1 MKRQISLIAA
11 LVMIITTI
19 FSNSVFAA
27 SFTDVDEDNRY
38 RNAIITLN
46 KLGVIDGYDDGTF
59 KPAGEITR
67 GEFTK
72 MLIAALGFGDNTTEP
87 TEFDDVKD
95 HWARTYIKTA
105 YDMGIVNGTGERT
118 FEPNAL
124 VTYEQ
129 ALKMLVCTINKGYST
144 GVEYPQ
150 GYITIAENWRLGT
163 NVANQANSAPA
174 ARQVIAQALY
184 NALEI
189 QMYEKNSLGVW
200 EKTDKTILSEGLD
213 VVKVR
218 GTLVGVEDTKTA
230 ECTENLIRNQI
241 AVKSAATSGDV
252 VVVNLGDFTEKTVG
266 ELAKMIGNEL
276 TIYYKQGDS
285 DYDKELKVLDA
296 ETTANST
303 STHKHNVFAGFSGNT
318 FKYIDG
324 PGQKNLKM
332 ADAVT
337 VIYNGQAVEYPVT
350 VEAKLEGEDKEADNM
365 QELLGYWLGTDEE
378 YSIRGEVTFTDSGD
392 NGDQNIVTI
401 NDYKTIIAYKA
412 PTTSDY
418 RLQNKLKT
426 ADSID
431 LNPDDISRKVYIEK
445 NGKEIAA
452 TAIKANDVVSY
463 TKSLDGSIL
472 NVYVID
478 EKITGKVNSIN
489 STDNTITISNEEYDL
504 DENCIDYIQK
514 NEGRE
519 LTSGVE
525 GTFYFDKLGA
535 VVYATLKDAVENPYA
550 YITDVREAEEDDTAY
565 VITYMPSVSTKSTQ
579 TYKLAS
585 KVKFNGKGNQSYA
598 TVAAELKTI
607 AENTNPD
614 ATATGLYSTGAAAN
628 IDYTQPVR
636 IKVSGNEITE
646 IYTFDTEK
654 IDENGDI
661 ELAQNEDPTKLVR
674 YKELKEYYY
683 TGSTFKKNYSGSVEF
698 SVNSKTTVLYVPK
711 DRSEKAS
718 YSKKTIS
725 NAFTSGEYYWVEAY
739 DVNKSNVA
747 SLVILYG
754 DSGNLNE
761 VKSTTD
767 YSIVANTPQD
777 VYDESTDSTTS
788 LISVYAG
795 ATTSTKD
802 WKAANPSDYNEVKAG
817 DVIQFAYDDENKIYE
832 PEYRLRY
839 DEYIEVLNTGNKILA
854 EDKISEGTEI
864 YSWSQEESEQTKENE
879 WQKYKFDFRYP
890 KSDESKITP
899 DAYYET
905 YTSSSLGVVPK
916 SRVCIYNVYQLV
928 EDTNGAINKLFLT
941 KESFVANADGE
952 FKLREDVEYD
962 EVTVSSNTRFLRME
976 NTSNG
981 VAFDEYVAG
990 TTASI
995 QASDLKAADVYG
1007 VDCSKIMVCTMNG
1020 STKLVVVLPEN

>member
-19 FSNSVFAA
+19 FSNTVFAA
-27 SFTDVDEDNRY
+27 SFTDVEDSNRY

-129 ALKMLVCTINKGYST
+129 ALKMLVCTLNKAYST

-150 GYITIAENWRLGT
+150 GYISIASDWRLGT
-163 NVANQANSAPA
+163 NVTGQANSAPA

-184 NALEI
+184 NALELP
-189 QMYEKNSLGVW
+189 MYEKNSLGLW
-200 EKTDKTILSEGLD
+200 EKTDKTILNEGLD
-213 VVKVR
+213 VIKVK
-218 GTLVGVEDTKTA
+218 GILVGVEDTKTD

-241 AVKSAATSGDV
+241 AVKSTGVSRELV
-252 VVVNLGDFTEKTVG
+252 VINLGEFTEKTIG
-266 ELAKMIGNEL
+266 EFTKMIGNEI
-276 TIYYKQGDS
+276 TVYYKQGDG
-285 DYDKELKVLDA
+285 DYDKELKILDA

-303 STHKHNVFAGFSGNT
+303 STYKHNVFAGYSGNT

-324 PGQKNLKM
+324 PSQKNLKM
-332 ADAVT
+332 ADSVT
-337 VIYNGQAVEYPVT
+337 VIYNGQTIADYPVD
-350 VEAKLEGEDKEADNM
+350 VKAKLGGSNKSASDM
-365 QELLGYWLGTDEE
+365 QELLGYWLGTDDE

-392 NGDQNIVTI
+392 DGDQNIVTI

-426 ADSID
+426 ADAID
-431 LNPDDISRKVYIEK
+431 LNPDDINRKVYIEK

-452 TAIKANDVVSY
+452 TSIKANDVVSY
-463 TKSLDGSIL
+463 TESLDGSIL
-472 NVYVID
+472 NAYVVD
-478 EKITGKVNSIN
+478 DKITGTINSIN
-489 STDNTITISNEEYDL
+489 STENTIVISNEEYDL
-504 DENCIDYIQK
+504 DENCVTYIRDK
-514 NEGRE
+514 EGRE
-519 LTSGVE
+519 LKSGVD
-525 GTFYFDKLGA
+525 GTFYLDKLGA
-535 VVYATLKDAVENPYA
+535 VVYATLKEAVENPYA

-585 KVKFNGKGNQSYA
+585 KVKLNGEGNQSYA
-598 TVAAELKTI
+598 TVATALKTI

-614 ATATGLYSTGAAAN
+614 ASATGVYSNNGVPSN

-636 IKVSGNEITE
+636 LKVSGNEITE
-646 IYTFDTEK
+646 VYTLDVES
-654 IDENGDI
+654 D
-661 ELAQNEDPTKLVR
+661 LAQNEDPTKLVR
-674 YKELKEYYY
+674 YKELKKYYY
-683 TGSTFKKNYSGSVEF
+683 TGSTFKKGASSSVEF

-711 DRSEKAS
+711 DRSDKTA

-767 YSIVANTPQD
+767 FSIVAQAPQD

-802 WKAANPSDYNEVKAG
+802 WKALNPAEFADVIPG
-817 DVIQFAYDDENKIYE
+817 DVIQFAYDDENKIQGRRNIIKYADVQAVLE
-832 PEYRLRY
+832 NEDGVDVEY
-839 DEYIEVLNTGNKILA
+839 DEE
-854 EDKISEGTEI
+854 SRTEI
-864 YSWSQEESEQTKENE
+864 YNWNEVVEQTEENF
-879 WQKYKFDFRYP
+879 WQMYKFDFRYP
-890 KSDESKITP
+890 KASGQPKND
-899 DAYYET
+899 YYET
-905 YTSSSLGVVPK
+905 YTSSALGVVPK

-941 KESFVANADGE
+941 KEGFDENGE
-952 FKLREDVEYD
+952 LRADVEYD

-976 NTSNG
+976 NTSSG

-990 TTASI
+990 TTANI

-1007 VDCSKIMVCTMNG
+1007 ADCSKIMVCTMNG